1 MKLIDEL
8 EKWIAYALLGL
19 MVIVV
24 ISATIELAY
33 TIVVDVFNPPGFF
46 FGIEDLFELFGLFLM
61 VLIGLELISSIR
73 LFLVDHIFH
82 VESML
87 LVALTAVTRKI
98 VIIDSTVV
106 DSAQLYGLSAL
117 IIALVGGY
125 YLIKRSRE
133 GE

>member
-1 MKLIDEL
+1 M
-8 EKWIAYALLGL
+8 LLV
-19 MVIVV
+19 MMAIVV
-24 ISATIELAY
+24 VSATAELAY
-33 TIVVDVFNPPGFF
+33 TIVTDLLTPPGFF

-61 VLIGLELISSIR
+61 VLIGVELISSIR

-98 VIIDSTVV
+98 VILDSAEI

-117 IIALVGGY
+117 IISLVAGY
-125 YLIKRSRE
+125 FLIRQSHKDK
-133 GE
+133 